1 MSKNK
6 KFSSFKKQQ
15 VLTENWRSFLLG
27 EQTVEVLPPDY
38 EFLDDD
44 DKSIPVRTK
53 DDAPIDLSGGIT
65 DDKGKK
71 KKKKIH
77 RPLDVDEYYRKMMM
91 SDESEQDWEEYQ
103 VRGWDPE
110 KHRTGELRT
119 KGPKWAGKA
128 RNLTIPRAAA
138 PFFFAP
144 GRRRGPQMARNG
156 PERLGI

>member
-91 SDESEQDWEEYQ
+91 SDEERARLGGISGS
-103 VRGWDPE
+103 RMGSR
-110 KHRTGELRT
+110 KTSNRRTQN
-119 KGPKWAGKA
+119 KGPEM
-128 RNLTIPRAAA
+128 
-138 PFFFAP
+138 
-144 GRRRGPQMARNG
+144 GRIG
-156 PERLGI
+156 